1 MATDDSVSKVPGEGD
16 YPVTIGRYPST
27 ALARIDAS
35 LLLGAGIDADVQGE
49 FGGDALSYYG
59 TAVRQITLVVPSRQ
73 RDQAIQI
80 LSEAAS
86 SRPAAR
92 SEDWICSE
100 CKEINGREFDSCW
113 SCGKPWH
120 ESDEEHVPDV
130 PRHVLPSNDAAPMEL
145 PPLDANPYAP
155 PIATNVVVDAGSE
168 DMNEINRRMRR
179 GMIFSL
185 VFPLLFFI
193 LAWMGWQTQ
202 RKIAT
207 GQISASDKQV
217 RWLAVMTWIS
227 GILSFLMTIVALSA
241 LNHIVMQLRSGRY
254 W

>member
-1 MATDDSVSKVPGEGD
+1 MSSDDSVSRIPGEGD
-16 YPVTIGRYPST
+16 YPVTIARYPST

-80 LSEAAS
+80 LTEAAQ

-92 SEDWICSE
+92 GEDWICSE

-113 SCGKPWH
+113 SCGKPWN

-130 PRHVLPSNDAAPMEL
+130 PRHVLPSDDAAPMEL

-155 PIATNVVVDAGSE
+155 PIATSVVVDAGSE
-168 DMNEINRRMRR
+168 DVDDINRRMRR
-179 GMIFSL
+179 GLIFSL
-185 VFPLLFFI
+185 VFPLLLFV
-193 LAWMGWQTQ
+193 LAWMGWQTK
-202 RKIAT
+202 RRIAA
-207 GQISASDKQV
+207 GKISASDRQL
-217 RWLAVMTWIS
+217 RWLSLMTWIS
-227 GILSFLMTIVALSA
+227 GILSFIMTMFALYG
-241 LNHIVMQLRSGRY
+241 LDHIVMQLRSGVY